1 MKSDTPKVS
10 ICAPA
15 YNNASEVERLL
26 KSIYS
31 QTYTDFEVN
40 ISDDSTD
47 NETERIVA
55 AYKEHHKNI
64 NYIHNAKPYGHIF
77 NWNAAIKMAQGEY
90 IKIMFSDDWF
100 TDEGSL
106 GAYVALLDKSPDAML
121 AFAGSRQVSLD
132 SVKINFHTAN
142 LCSGTNSQECDSSVG
157 VPMKFYDR
165 HATPQ
170 FIGKLR
176 RDYRFLFQGNEIG
189 APSAVIYRRGESLT
203 LFDEKS
209 NWASDMYLYFD
220 LLMKSPKF
228 AFTTKPLISIGVHDH
243 QYTESFSQKDMRIY
257 NDYRYMYEKY
267 KLRESK
273 ACREYFTKQFLVK
286 YGKGIGEARKLGIEP
301 SMYLKACFHEFCD
314 SVRCFVR
321 VRFGRLKRTN
331 KSGLA

>member
-1 MKSDTPKVS
+1 MISDTPKVS

-26 KSIYS
+26 KSIYA
-31 QTYTDFEVN
+31 QNYTDFEVN

-47 NETERIVA
+47 DAIERLVAFYRNE
-55 AYKEHHKNI
+55 HQNI
-64 NYIHNAKPYGHIF
+64 NYIHNQKPYGHIF
-77 NWNAAIKMAQGEY
+77 NWNAAIKMARGEY

-100 TDEGSL
+100 TDAESL

-132 SVKINFHTAN
+132 N
-142 LCSGTNSQECDSSVG
+142 GMQ
-157 VPMKFYDR
+157 FYDR

-170 FIGKLR
+170 FIGGLR
-176 RDYRFLFQGNEIG
+176 RDYRFLFRGNEIG
-189 APSAVIYRRGESLT
+189 APSAVMYRRGEELT

-220 LLMKSPKF
+220 LLVKSPKF
-228 AFTTKPLISIGVHDH
+228 VYTTKPLVSIGVHEH
-243 QYTESFSQKDMRIY
+243 QYTESFSSKDIRIY

-267 KLRESK
+267 NLRKSR

-286 YGKGIGEARKLGIEP
+286 YGKSIREAHALGIEP
-301 SMYLKACFHEFCD
+301 SMYISACAREFLD
-314 SVRCFVR
+314 SVRCFL
-321 VRFGRLKRTN
+321 GARLAK
-331 KSGLA
+331 KQ

>member
-1 MKSDTPKVS
+1 MISDTPKVS

-77 NWNAAIKMAQGEY
+77 NWNAAIKMANGEY

-100 TDEGSL
+100 TDEESL

-132 SVKINFHTAN
+132 
-142 LCSGTNSQECDSSVG
+142 DD
-157 VPMKFYDR
+157 MKFYDR

-170 FIGKLR
+170 FIGRLR

-243 QYTESFSQKDMRIY
+243 QYTESFSDKDMRIY

-286 YGKGIGEARKLGIEP
+286 YGKGIGEAGKLGIEP
-301 SMYLKACFHEFCD
+301 SMVLKAYFHEFCD

-321 VRFGRLKRTN
+321 VRLGRSKRTN
-331 KSGLA
+331 KSGSA

>member
-1 MKSDTPKVS
+1 MISDTPKVS

-26 KSIYS
+26 KSIYA

-47 NETERIVA
+47 HETERIVA

-77 NWNAAIKMAQGEY
+77 NWNAAIKMAHGEY

-100 TDEGSL
+100 TDEESL

-132 SVKINFHTAN
+132 
-142 LCSGTNSQECDSSVG
+142 DD
-157 VPMKFYDR
+157 MKFYDR

-176 RDYRFLFQGNEIG
+176 RNYRFLFQGNEIG

-220 LLMKSPKF
+220 LLIKSPKF

-243 QYTESFSQKDMRIY
+243 QYTESFSNKDMRIY

-286 YGKGIGEARKLGIEP
+286 YGKGIREAHALGIEP
-301 SMYLKACFHEFCD
+301 SLFVKAYACEVRDSAKCFWNA
-314 SVRCFVR
+314 
-321 VRFGRLKRTN
+321 RFGRK
-331 KSGLA
+331 KG